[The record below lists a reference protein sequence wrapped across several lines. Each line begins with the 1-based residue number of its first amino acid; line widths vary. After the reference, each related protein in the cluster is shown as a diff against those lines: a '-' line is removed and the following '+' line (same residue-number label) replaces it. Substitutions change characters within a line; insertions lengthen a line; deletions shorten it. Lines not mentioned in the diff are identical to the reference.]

1 MTDLMTYGVANI
13 QLNHPLNL
21 SGCARPKLCSGVS
34 QQLSFAFH
42 LTSLLSS
49 SSYFLLPTTGLLVH
63 LCDATTFMNVAK
75 ISTVSPLINIV
86 AKSYLLD
93 YILTYAVK
101 GILVVFFFFFLKLH
115 FYCIQQHYKVK

>member
-21 SGCARPKLCSGVS
+21 SGCARPQLCTGLS

-42 LTSLLSS
+42 LTSLIPSG
-49 SSYFLLPTTGLLVH
+49 SYFLLPTTGLLVH
-63 LCDATTFMNVAK
+63 LRDATTYMDIAN

-86 AKSYLLD
+86 TKSNTL
-93 YILTYAVK
+93 
-101 GILVVFFFFFLKLH
+101 FFFTSSHGGLFVGL
-115 FYCIQQHYKVK
+115 